1 MQRKLTPSPS
11 LYPFESHWFDTS
23 EGRLHYIDE
32 GSGPPI
38 VFVHGMPTWSF
49 LWRDFVRELRDT
61 HRCIAIDHL
70 GFGLSD
76 KPAKADYHP
85 RAHSER
91 LTTLLDALGLADV
104 TLVVHDFGGPIGLGH
119 ALSRPSTIRRLVL
132 MNTWMWPLSEH
143 EQALAVDRVVR
154 GALGH
159 ALYRWWNA
167 SARWLV
173 PRVLGP
179 GHRLNSDVHR
189 HYIDVTR
196 RSSERVAQLTLA
208 RSLVGASDWYAS
220 LWEQRA
226 TLATVPAHIIWGMKD
241 PTFGPEELQRWCAL
255 FPDTGAIRLEEVG
268 HFPQEE
274 ATKEVLGT
282 FRELVAG

>member
-1 MQRKLTPSPS
+1 
-11 LYPFESHWFDTS
+11 
-23 EGRLHYIDE
+23 
-32 GSGPPI
+32 
-38 VFVHGMPTWSF
+38 
-49 LWRDFVRELRDT
+49 
-61 HRCIAIDHL
+61 
-70 GFGLSD
+70 
-76 KPAKADYHP
+76 
-85 RAHSER
+85 
-91 LTTLLDALGLADV
+91 
-104 TLVVHDFGGPIGLGH
+104 
-119 ALSRPSTIRRLVL
+119 
-132 MNTWMWPLSEH
+132 
-143 EQALAVDRVVR
+143 
-154 GALGH
+154 
-159 ALYRWWNA
+159 
-167 SARWLV
+167 
-173 PRVLGP
+173 
-179 GHRLNSDVHR
+179 LNSDIHR

-282 FRELVAG
+282 FRKLVAG